1 MTSPAPCGPE
11 LHSAPVVMSSGK
23 VSVCSST
30 SNLGTGT
37 SETRPKA
44 DSMGGKFESMKE
56 KLKQKKRDSAVAAAV
71 AIAAVAADA
80 GSNTSGGVSESRRRT
95 LSTGNGDSGDG
106 PRGRCVSFG
115 SLTARQRAAAAAAQF
130 KAGQTKNPQ
139 PEGSAPLSPQPQQ
152 QVWSP
157 KI

>member
-1 MTSPAPCGPE
+1 MTSPAPCGLE

-56 KLKQKKRDSAVAAAV
+56 KLKQKKRDSAVAAAA
-71 AIAAVAADA
+71 AIAAVADA

-157 KI
+157 TI